1 MNGIDKVITSNSYS
15 GFVKMSLKLGLSDV
29 SIYSAQEDTF
39 PCVLPP
45 FEFLMCRR
53 NHWTEECAEGENNM

>member
-29 SIYSAQEDTF
+29 RIYSAQEDTF
-39 PCVLPP
+39 SCVLPP
-45 FEFLMCRR
+45 FKFLMCRR
-53 NHWTEECAEGENNM
+53 NH